1 MELNLELTP
10 RSKILLGILGC
21 VLLILL
27 ILQGAPIFYRLF
39 ANQGTKAKQEQLLKT
54 ENLVRVAEILKPIE
68 SEIYK
73 AAGLA
78 PTVNPQINTRTQG
91 AATLF
96 DTESPETVIRARID
110 ALVRH
115 AGIQQNYQLLT
126 KPVTAKQTQKLTM
139 QTRENLVR
147 YLYLKH
153 IEAEEKELTEINE
166 EQTETDVL
174 NILMNAWLSGTETN
188 EKTEKSDSSSSKAPP
203 FADVSPPATGAEAE
217 DKARVTNPI
226 ETAAAWKF
234 VPLPEAIPI
243 PLRVKLAAFIKTMTL
258 QQLRGAT
265 DLRQGFFE
273 AQIQKVR
280 TSATSGI
287 LGNVKQRQIL
297 PAWVKF
303 GAQPATVTIQLRR
316 NGALLNFLTQV
327 LDDMYIEEPLDIDE
341 LQSSLIKYIERVQE
355 QQAILLDQLALA
367 PPTYQT
373 ELYTVEMKFKT
384 DLEKLVNLNHLI
396 ETGAKWLTVRDLRI
410 SADTQATARP
420 EAVRGQNP
428 ENTGANLNV
437 DILLIAR
444 IF

>member
-1 MELNLELTP
+1 MELNFELTP

-21 VLLILL
+21 VLLIVL
-27 ILQGAPIFYRLF
+27 ILQAAPIFYGIF
-39 ANQGTKAKQEQLLKT
+39 ANQDTKTKQAELLKT
-54 ENLVRVAEILKPIE
+54 ENLVQVAEILKPIE
-68 SEIYK
+68 FEIYK

-78 PTVNPQINTRTQG
+78 PTADVQMNTHTQG
-91 AATLF
+91 ATTLF

-110 ALVRH
+110 ALVRR

-126 KPVTAKQTQKLTM
+126 KPGTAKQTQKLTM

-153 IEAEEKELTEINE
+153 IETEQKELTEINE
-166 EQTETDVL
+166 EQTEADTF
-174 NILMNAWLSGTETN
+174 NMLMNAWLSETETD
-188 EKTEKSDSSSSKAPP
+188 EKKEKSDSSSSKSGSATDFPKT
-203 FADVSPPATGAEAE
+203 VSP
-217 DKARVTNPI
+217 NPI
-226 ETAAAWKF
+226 ETSGVWKF
-234 VPLPEAIPI
+234 APLPEVIPI
-243 PLRVKLAAFIKTMTL
+243 TLRVKLAGFIKTMTL

-265 DLRQGFFE
+265 DFRQGFFE

-287 LGNVKQRQIL
+287 LGI
-297 PAWVKF
+297 
-303 GAQPATVTIQLRR
+303 GAKPATVTIQLRR
-316 NGALLNFLTQV
+316 NGALLNFLTQA
-327 LDDMYIEEPLDIDE
+327 LDEVYIEEPLDMGE
-341 LQSSLIKYIERVQE
+341 LQSSLIKYIERIQE
-355 QQAILLDQLALA
+355 QQAMLLEQLALA

-410 SADTQATARP
+410 SADKQGAASPAAARG
-420 EAVRGQNP
+420 RNP
-428 ENTGANLNV
+428 EDASANLNV
-437 DILLIAR
+437 DIFLIAR